1 MGGVTPACGGYGMGG
16 APAWR
21 YGTGG
26 TPGGIPGAMPGGMGT
41 GGRRAPLTVGATATV
56 VGVAVD
62 FAPTPGWLVS
72 AV

>member
-1 MGGVTPACGGYGMGG
+1 MGGVTPGCGGNGMGG

-26 TPGGIPGAMPGGMGT
+26 TPGGMPGAMPGGGMGT
-41 GGRRAPLTVGATATV
+41 GGRRAPLTVGEAVAE
-56 VGVAVD
+56 GDAVD
-62 FAPTPGWLVS
+62 LVAGWLVS